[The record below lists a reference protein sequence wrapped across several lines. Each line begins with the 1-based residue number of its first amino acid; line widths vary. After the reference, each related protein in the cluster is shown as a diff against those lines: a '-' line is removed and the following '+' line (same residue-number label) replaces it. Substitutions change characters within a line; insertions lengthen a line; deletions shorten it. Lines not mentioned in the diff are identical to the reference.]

1 MSHVSLSQF
10 ADRVNAI
17 IPVMMKEF
25 ARRQIGE
32 LHKEKITLP
41 QLLVL
46 DFVGMNGES
55 KMKDVAHFMR
65 VSTAA
70 MTGIVQRLVR
80 EHLLQRVFDPR
91 DRRIIKVRLTF
102 KGSELAKKINAD
114 RRKLIIRVF
123 GKISECD
130 RQDYLRILLQIKE
143 ILLNKN
149 IQKGE

>member
-25 ARRQIGE
+25 ARRQISE

-46 DFVGMNGES
+46 DYVGMNGES
-55 KMKDVAHFMR
+55 KMKDVAYFMR

-91 DRRIIKVRLTF
+91 DRRIIKVRLTSR
-102 KGSELAKKINAD
+102 GSELVKKINTD
-114 RRKLIIRVF
+114 RRKLIIRIF
-123 GKISECD
+123 GKISEPD
-130 RQDYLRILLQIKE
+130 RQDYLRILVQIKE
-143 ILLNKN
+143 ILLNEN
-149 IQKGE
+149 IKR